1 MTIKFNNVGGNI
13 EITTDS
19 TRIYYGGAGTSGNF
33 KPIDTNRGGELNGFL
48 ITLGGDCY
56 SVAFDDLRINGY
68 SPTTLLIAAEALQGL
83 FSNTPYTP
91 PPLILEYNNPAN
103 IPDYT
108 LADWN
113 EFFHL
118 GGNDYYGIP
127 FTSVAIE
134 GANVLL
140 RGGKDITLREN
151 LYQDSGLIVD
161 VTDNAYCVTSA
172 ENKVFN
178 DCANLIGVYL
188 PLLKTARDSCFS
200 NCTSIPFFDKL
211 PSLITAGNSC
221 FSGCTSAT
229 SFDLP
234 SLQDA
239 GERCFY
245 SCTSAIS
252 FNLPS
257 LQTAGNGCFAQ
268 STSAT
273 SFNLPLLQSAGN
285 GCFRGCTSATSFDLP
300 LLVSAGDKSFIGC
313 TSATNF
319 NLPLLQSAGGV
330 CFGDCASAT
339 SFDFPLLTIAEE
351 ALFANCT
358 SATAFNLPL
367 VQRVIGNECFT
378 GCTSATLFNLPSV
391 IQLGYTTGDNA
402 VFANI
407 VGNTISLTIL
417 PFLMVCNEGQPDGDI
432 VYLQDNN
439 DVTITLV

>member
-1 MTIKFNNVGGNI
+1 MIIKLNNEGVNI
-13 EITTDS
+13 VITTD
-19 TRIYYGGAGTSGNF
+19 TNRVYYGSAGTSGNF

-285 GCFRGCTSATSFDLP
+285 NCFSSTSATSFDLPSLQIADSSCFNGTSATSFNLPLLQSAGNGCFKGCTSATSFDLP
-300 LLVSAGDKSFIGC
+300 LLQNAVA
-313 TSATNF
+313 
-319 NLPLLQSAGGV
+319 Q
-330 CFGDCASAT
+330 CFQ
-339 SFDFPLLTIAEE
+339 
-351 ALFANCT
+351 NCT
-358 SATAFNLPL
+358 SATSFNLPL
-367 VQRVIGNECFT
+367 AQQIGNQCFKS
-378 GCTSATLFNLPSV
+378 CTSATLFNLPV
-391 IQLGYTTGDNA
+391 VTNLGDTVEDDS
-402 VFANI
+402 VFATI
-407 VGNTISLTIL
+407 TGNTISLTI
-417 PFLMVCNEGQPDGDI
+417 PSALMTCNSGQPDGDI

>member
-151 LYQDSGLIVD
+151 LYQDSTLIIS
-161 VTDNAYCVTSA
+161 VTDNAFCITSA
-172 ENKVFN
+172 ENQVFLGCTN
-178 DCANLIGVYL
+178 LANVFL
-188 PLLKTARDSCFS
+188 PLLQSAGKNCFS
-200 NCTSIPFFDKL
+200 STSATTFDL
-211 PSLITAGNSC
+211 PSLQSAGLSC
-221 FSGCTSAT
+221 FQSCSSMT

-234 SLQDA
+234 SLVSA
-239 GERCFY
+239 GDYCF
-245 SCTSAIS
+245 I
-252 FNLPS
+252 
-257 LQTAGNGCFAQ
+257 GC
-268 STSAT
+268 TSAT
-273 SFNLPLLQSAGN
+273 SFNLPLLVSAGDV
-285 GCFRGCTSATSFDLP
+285 CFADCTSVISFDLP
-300 LLVSAGDKSFIGC
+300 SLQNAGISCFQNCSSATTFNLTLAQQIGNSCFKSC
-313 TSATNF
+313 TSA
-319 NLPLLQSAGGV
+319 
-330 CFGDCASAT
+330 
-339 SFDFPLLTIAEE
+339 I
-351 ALFANCT
+351 
-358 SATAFNLPL
+358 
-367 VQRVIGNECFT
+367 
-378 GCTSATLFNLPSV
+378 LFNLPSV
-391 IQLGYTTGDNA
+391 INLGETVGDDS
-402 VFANI
+402 VFNGVI
-407 VGNTISLTIL
+407 GNTISLTIL
-417 PFLMVCNEGQPDGDI
+417 PTLMTCNAGEPDGDI
-432 VYLQDNN
+432 IYLQDNN